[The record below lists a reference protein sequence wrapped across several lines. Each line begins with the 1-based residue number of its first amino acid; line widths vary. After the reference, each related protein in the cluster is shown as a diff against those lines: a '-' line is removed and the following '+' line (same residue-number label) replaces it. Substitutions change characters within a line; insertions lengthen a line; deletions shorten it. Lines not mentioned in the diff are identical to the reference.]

1 MITPRVK
8 LGTQSF
14 TYVSRNTGKEELVNL
29 NENQLNSLREFYVER
44 FVDNMETEA
53 LVQYVTD
60 DMFQYMESLPDNE
73 VIDECL
79 NYWDDMFDEIIED
92 VKEFE
97 QCDFKKTLA
106 DKKDDYLDS
115 LSEGKDVREQLLEEG
130 FVPHDTDDYGSK
142 VDALVDGMGVTDKGV
157 STTHRRKD
165 LDLL

>member
-1 MITPRVK
+1 MITPRIK
-8 LGTQSF
+8 METQSF

-29 NENQLNSLREFYVER
+29 NENQLNSLREFFVER
-44 FVDNMETEA
+44 FVDNMETQD

-60 DMFQYMESLPDNE
+60 DMQRYMEALPDNE

-79 NYWDDMFDEIIED
+79 NYWDDMFDEVIEE

-97 QCDFKKTLA
+97 QCDFKKTID
-106 DKKDDYLDS
+106 DKREDYLDS
-115 LSEGKDVREQLLEEG
+115 LSEGKDL
-130 FVPHDTDDYGSK
+130 DDYGSK
-142 VDALVDGMGVTDKGV
+142 VDTLVDSMGVTDKKE